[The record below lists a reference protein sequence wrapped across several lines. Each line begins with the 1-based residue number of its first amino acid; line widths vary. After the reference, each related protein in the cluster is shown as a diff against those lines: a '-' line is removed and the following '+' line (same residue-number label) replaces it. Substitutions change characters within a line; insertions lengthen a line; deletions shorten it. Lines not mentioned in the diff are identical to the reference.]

1 MVSVTIKKNDAGQR
15 LDKFL
20 QKAFPSLPQSMMYKA
35 IRQKDI
41 KLNRK
46 RCEIST
52 RLSEGDVLDIYLPDD
67 ALTPAKAKDD
77 KPSFMRAGR
86 ALTVVYE
93 DENILVADKPQG
105 LLVHSDEQW
114 QADTLIDRIQRYLYE
129 KGEYDP
135 EDEQSFAPAL
145 ANRID
150 RNTAGLVIAAK
161 NAASLRVL
169 NEKIK
174 TREIDKFYLT
184 VVHGHIRPDSGTLK
198 GYLEKNENQSRVYIV
213 DNRDAGAKTIL
224 TKYNVLARRPG
235 LSLLEVELLTGRTH
249 QIRAHLASV
258 GHPLLGDGKYGTNK
272 QNKGG
277 GQNRQVLCSYKL
289 RFSFTGD
296 SGILNYLNGREVRL
310 SDVAFARQFAEAS
323 DVKIVDR
330 KALGAVLGKNIG

>member
-52 RLSEGDVLDIYLPDD
+52 RLNEGDILDLYLPDD
-67 ALTPAKAKDD
+67 ALVPAKAADD
-77 KPSFMRAGR
+77 RPSFLRAGK

-93 DENILVADKPQG
+93 DENIIIVDKPQG

-169 NEKIK
+169 NDKIK
-174 TREIDKFYLT
+174 AREIDKYYLCI
-184 VVHGHIRPDSGTLK
+184 VHGHIKPDSGTLK
-198 GYLEKNENQSRVYIV
+198 GYLEKNEAQSRVYIV
-213 DNRDAGAKTIL
+213 DSRDSGGKTIL
-224 TKYNVLARRPG
+224 TKYNTLARRPG

-277 GQNRQVLCSYKL
+277 GQSRQVLCSYKL
-289 RFSFTGD
+289 RFSFTTD
-296 SGILNYLNGREVRL
+296 SGVLEYLNGKEVRIK
-310 SDVAFARQFAEAS
+310 DVAFARQFAEAA
-323 DVKIVDR
+323 DAKPVDK
-330 KALGAVLGKNIG
+330 KALAAVLGG

>member
-67 ALTPAKAKDD
+67 ALAPARAADER
-77 KPSFMRAGR
+77 PSFMRAGR
-86 ALTVVYE
+86 ALSVVYE
-93 DENILVADKPQG
+93 DENIIIVDKPQG

-135 EDEQSFAPAL
+135 KDEQSFAPAL

-169 NEKIK
+169 NDKIK
-174 TREIDKFYLT
+174 TREIDKYYLT
-184 VVHGHIRPDSGTLK
+184 IVHGHIKPDSGTLK
-198 GYLEKNENQSRVYIV
+198 GYLEKNEAQSRVYIV
-213 DNRDAGAKTIL
+213 DSRDSGAKTIL
-224 TKYNVLARRPG
+224 TRYTTLARRPG

-272 QNKGG
+272 QNKGAG
-277 GQNRQVLCSYKL
+277 HSKQVLCSYKL
-289 RFSFTGD
+289 RFSFTTD
-296 SGILNYLNGREVRL
+296 SGVLGYLKGKEVRIA
-310 SDVAFARQFAEAS
+310 SVDFAAQFAAAP
-323 DVKIVDR
+323 DVKPVDR
-330 KALGAVLGKNIG
+330 EALKRVLGR